1 MDHKFAQ
8 TFLKLGRNY
17 LGDTNSLLLSQ
28 KSYGHDFFPFV
39 STPFLLV
46 RAAAAAAVGGQ
57 TKSSFDLA
65 ENCDVSSL
73 GVGRHRYTRV
83 LQVSKLLWV

>member
-28 KSYGHDFFPFV
+28 KSYGRDFFPFV
-39 STPFLLV
+39 STPFLLDSEKQKGV
-46 RAAAAAAVGGQ
+46 LFGPLNEL
-57 TKSSFDLA
+57 KIA
-65 ENCDVSSL
+65 EQEAC
-73 GVGRHRYTRV
+73 G
-83 LQVSKLLWV
+83 